1 MNQIKIILISMALA
15 LPMQMMAKKAVQ
27 DNSYLLWY
35 QAPAKHWLEALPIG
49 NSHLGG
55 MVYGGTLDE
64 DIQLNEETFWSGGPY
79 QNNSTKSLASLP
91 KVRELIFNGREQE
104 AAALINQDF
113 IPGPHGMRFLP
124 MANLHIKMAGAMQA
138 QEKEMSSVVSQNQV
152 ERFVRDLDLQKAI
165 ATTRFVQNGVEYTR
179 TTFASLAD
187 GVIVCHIKS
196 SKKGALAFAMNLD
209 APFDYQAQADGNHIL
224 LKVKGQ
230 DQEGVQSALTAECVA
245 EIVSVDGKVS
255 VQNGAQALGG
265 KASVALQNATEAT
278 IIVNAATNFVNYH
291 DVSGNAAQ
299 RNAIYINKVKDI
311 PYAQLE
317 KRHVEAYQK
326 QFNTVKLILP
336 TDDNAQLPTNQ
347 RLDQFN
353 GSKDMAMVALMFNY
367 GRYLLI
373 SSSQP
378 GGQAANLQGVWN
390 DNKKAPWD
398 GKYTININTEM
409 NYWPAEVTHLS
420 NNAQPLYSLIK
431 DLSET
436 GAKTAREMY
445 GCRGWM
451 AHHNTDIWRIAG
463 PVDGAQWGMFPNGG
477 AWLSTHLWQHYLYT
491 GDKDFLRQ
499 WYPVLKGAAEFYLDY
514 MQSLPGTPWKVTV
527 PSVSPEQGPKGK
539 KTAVTAG
546 CTMDNQ
552 IAFDALSNAIKAS
565 EVLGVDEA
573 ERGQMKTLLS
583 QIPPMQIGKYGQL
596 QEWLID
602 ADDPKNEHRH
612 ISHLYGLYPSNLI
625 SPFSH
630 PELFRA
636 AANTL
641 RQRGDMA
648 TGWSLGWKTNFWAR
662 MLDGNHAFKIISNM
676 LKLLPV
682 SDNEWE
688 ASRPDGRT
696 YPNLFDAHPPFQI
709 DGNFGVTAGI
719 AEMLVQ
725 SHDGAV
731 HLLPALPDAW
741 SDGEVKGLCA
751 RGGFVVDMKWQN
763 KRLSSA
769 VIRSTIGGP
778 LRIRSYVPLKA
789 KGLRKAEGTCK
800 NPLLQSAVVK
810 EALVQPCEDEGIK
823 ANIPQVFE
831 YDLET
836 EAGHIYRL
844 K

>member
-1 MNQIKIILISMALA
+1 MINPRTIMLGAMALSLA

-27 DNSYLLWY
+27 DNSCRLWY

-64 DIQLNEETFWSGGPY
+64 NIQLNEETFWSGGPY

-91 KVRELIFNGREQE
+91 KVRELIFNGREEE

-124 MANLHIKMAGAMQA
+124 MANLHIKMSVSSNPV
-138 QEKEMSSVVSQNQV
+138 EKY
-152 ERFVRDLDLQKAI
+152 VRDLDLQKAV

-209 APFDYQAQADGNHIL
+209 APFDYQAQAHGNHIL
-224 LKVKGQ
+224 LTVKGQ
-230 DQEGVQSALTAECVA
+230 DQEGIPSALTAECVA

-255 VQNGAQALGG
+255 VLNGSQALGG
-265 KASVALQNATEAT
+265 KASVALQDATEAT
-278 IIVNAATNFVNYH
+278 IIVSAATNFVNYH

-299 RNAIYINKVKDI
+299 RNAEYMNKVRDLS
-311 PYAQLE
+311 YAQLE

-326 QFNTVKLILP
+326 QFDTVKLSLP
-336 TDDNAQLPTNQ
+336 TDVNSQLPTDQ
-347 RLDQFN
+347 RLDLFN

-378 GGQAANLQGVWN
+378 GAQAANLQGVWN
-390 DNKKAPWD
+390 DNKNAPWD

-491 GDKDFLRQ
+491 GDKVFLRQ
-499 WYPVLKGAAEFYLDY
+499 WYPVLRGAAEFYLDY
-514 MQSLPGTPWKVTV
+514 MQPLPGTQWKVTV
-527 PSVSPEQGPKGK
+527 PSVSPEQGPMGK

-552 IAFDALSNAIKAS
+552 IAFDALSNAIHAS

-612 ISHLYGLYPSNLI
+612 ISHLYGLYPSNQI

-636 AANTL
+636 AAHTL
-641 RQRGDMA
+641 KQRGDMA

-682 SDNEWE
+682 SNNEWE

-719 AEMLVQ
+719 AEMLIQ

-741 SDGEVKGLCA
+741 KDGEVKGLCA

-763 KRLSSA
+763 KQLVSA
-769 VIRSTIGGP
+769 KIRSTIGGTI
-778 LRIRSYVPLKA
+778 RIRSYVPLKG
-789 KGLRKAEGTCK
+789 KGLRKAEGTCT
-800 NPLLQSAVVK
+800 NPLLQAAVIK
-810 EALVQPCEDEGIK
+810 QPMEQHRVDEGVK
-823 ANIPQVFE
+823 ANIPMVYE

-836 EAGHIYRL
+836 EPGKTYTIR
-844 K
+844 

>member
-1 MNQIKIILISMALA
+1 MNRKQIILGSMVLAMA
-15 LPMQMMAKKAVQ
+15 LPMQMMAKKTVT
-27 DNSYLLWY
+27 DNSCRLWY
-35 QAPAKHWLEALPIG
+35 NVPAKHWLEALPIG

-55 MVYGGTLDE
+55 MVYGGIQDE
-64 DIQLNEETFWSGGPY
+64 NIQLTEETFWSGGPHN
-79 QNNSTKSLASLP
+79 NNSQKSLASLP
-91 KVRELIFNGREQE
+91 KVRELIFNGREYE
-104 AAALINQDF
+104 AARIINRDF
-113 IPGPHGMRFLP
+113 VVGPHGMRFLP
-124 MANLHIKMAGAMQA
+124 MANLHIRM
-138 QEKEMSSVVSQNQV
+138 QNQGKAELF
-152 ERFVRDLDLQKAI
+152 ERELDLKRAV
-165 ATTRFVQNGVEYTR
+165 TTTSFVLDDVRYTR

-187 GVIVCHIKS
+187 GVIVCHIKA
-196 SKKGALAFAMNLD
+196 SKKGALKFDVTLD
-209 APFDYQAQADGNHIL
+209 SPFEHQVQKTPHGIVL
-224 LKVKGQ
+224 RVKGQ
-230 DQEGVQSALTAECVA
+230 DQEGIKAALTAECVA
-245 EIVSVDGKVS
+245 DVKTDG
-255 VQNGAQALGG
+255 
-265 KASVALQNATEAT
+265 TEAT
-278 IIVNAATNFVNYH
+278 IIVSAATNFVNYH

-299 RNAIYINKVKDI
+299 RNASYINKVSDLSF
-311 PYAQLE
+311 AQLE

-326 QFNTVKLILP
+326 QFNTVKLSLP
-336 TDDNAQLPTNQ
+336 TDANAQLPTDQ
-347 RLDQFN
+347 RLDQFT

-390 DNKKAPWD
+390 DNRNAPWD
-398 GKYTININTEM
+398 SKYTININTEM
-409 NYWPAEVTHLS
+409 NYWPAEVTNLS
-420 NNAQPLYSLIK
+420 LNAEPLFSLVK

-436 GAKTAREMY
+436 GAKTASEMY
-445 GCRGWM
+445 GCRGWV

-463 PVDGAQWGMFPNGG
+463 PVDGAYWGMFPNGG

-491 GDKDFLRQ
+491 GDKAFLRQ

-514 MQSLPGTPWKVTV
+514 MQPLPGTQWKVTV
-527 PSVSPEQGPKGK
+527 PSVSPEQGPMGK
-539 KTAVTAG
+539 KTPVTAG

-552 IAFDALSNAIKAS
+552 IAFDALSNAIHAS
-565 EVLGVDEA
+565 EVLGLDEA

-612 ISHLYGLYPSNLI
+612 ISHLYGLYPSNQI

-630 PELFRA
+630 PELFHA

-641 RQRGDMA
+641 KQRGDMA

-682 SDNEWE
+682 SDNELKE
-688 ASRPDGRT
+688 KRPDGRT

-719 AEMLVQ
+719 AEMLIQ

-731 HLLPALPDAW
+731 HLLPALPDVWA
-741 SDGEVKGLCA
+741 DGEVKGLCA

-763 KRLSSA
+763 KQLVSAKIHSSL
-769 VIRSTIGGP
+769 GGT
-778 LRIRSYVPLKA
+778 LRIRSYVPLKG
-789 KGLRKAEGTCK
+789 KGLRKAEGTCA
-800 NPLLQSAVVK
+800 NPLLQAAVIK
-810 EALVQPCEDEGIK
+810 QPMEQHRVDEGVK
-823 ANIPQVFE
+823 AHIPQVFE
-831 YDLET
+831 YDLDT
-836 EAGHIYRL
+836 EAGKSYQI

>member
-1 MNQIKIILISMALA
+1 MNRKQIILGSMVLAMA
-15 LPMQMMAKKAVQ
+15 LPMQMMAKKTVT
-27 DNSYLLWY
+27 DNACRLWY
-35 QAPAKHWLEALPIG
+35 NAPAKHWLEALPIG

-55 MVYGGTLDE
+55 MVYGGIQDE
-64 DIQLNEETFWSGGPY
+64 NIQLTEETFWSGGPHD
-79 QNNSTKSLASLP
+79 NNSQKSLASLP
-91 KVRELIFNGREQE
+91 KVRELIFNGRENE
-104 AAALINQDF
+104 ASDIINKDF
-113 IPGPHGMRFLP
+113 VVGPHGMRFLP
-124 MANLHIKMAGAMQA
+124 MANLHIRM
-138 QEKEMSSVVSQNQV
+138 QNQGKAELF
-152 ERFVRDLDLQKAI
+152 ERELDLKRAV
-165 ATTRFVQNGVEYTR
+165 TTTSFVLDDVRYTR

-187 GVIVCHIKS
+187 GVIVCHIKA
-196 SKKGALAFAMNLD
+196 SKKGALKFDVTLD
-209 APFDYQAQADGNHIL
+209 SPFEHQVQKTPHGIVL
-224 LKVKGQ
+224 RVKGQ
-230 DQEGVQSALTAECVA
+230 DQEGIKAALTAECVA
-245 EIVSVDGKVS
+245 DVKTDG
-255 VQNGAQALGG
+255 
-265 KASVALQNATEAT
+265 TEAT
-278 IIVNAATNFVNYH
+278 IIVSAATNFVNYH

-299 RNAIYINKVKDI
+299 RNASYINKVSAMGF
-311 PYAQLE
+311 AQLE

-326 QFNTVKLILP
+326 QFNTVKLSLP
-336 TDDNAQLPTNQ
+336 ADANAQLPTDQ
-347 RLDQFN
+347 RLDQFT

-390 DNKKAPWD
+390 DNKNAPWD
-398 GKYTININTEM
+398 SKYTININTEM
-409 NYWPAEVTHLS
+409 NYWPAEVTNLS
-420 NNAQPLYSLIK
+420 QNAEPLFSLVK

-436 GAKTAREMY
+436 GAKTASEMY

-463 PVDGAQWGMFPNGG
+463 PVDGAFWGMFPNGG

-491 GDKDFLRQ
+491 GDKAFLRQ

-514 MQSLPGTPWKVTV
+514 MQPLPGTQWKVTV
-527 PSVSPEQGPKGK
+527 PSVSPEQGPAGK
-539 KTAVTAG
+539 KTSVTAG

-552 IAFDALSNAIKAS
+552 IAFDALSNAIHAS
-565 EVLGVDEA
+565 EVLGLDEA

-612 ISHLYGLYPSNLI
+612 ISHLYGLYPSNQI

-630 PELFRA
+630 PELFHA

-641 RQRGDMA
+641 KQRGDMA

-719 AEMLVQ
+719 AEMLIQ

-741 SDGEVKGLCA
+741 KDGNVTGLCA

-763 KRLSSA
+763 KQLVSARIHSS
-769 VIRSTIGGP
+769 IGGT
-778 LRIRSYVPLKA
+778 LRIRSYVPLKG
-789 KGLRKAEGTCK
+789 KGLRKAEGTCA
-800 NPLLQSAVVK
+800 NPLLQAAVIK
-810 EALVQPCEDEGIK
+810 QPMEQHRVDEGVK
-823 ANIPQVFE
+823 AHIPQVFE
-831 YDLET
+831 YDLDT
-836 EAGHIYRL
+836 EAGKSYQI

>member
-1 MNQIKIILISMALA
+1 MNRKQIILGSMVLAMA
-15 LPMQMMAKKAVQ
+15 LPMQMMAKKTVT
-27 DNSYLLWY
+27 DNSCRLWY
-35 QAPAKHWLEALPIG
+35 NAPAKHWLEALPIG

-55 MVYGGTLDE
+55 MVYGGIQDE
-64 DIQLNEETFWSGGPY
+64 NIQLTEETFWSGGPHN
-79 QNNSTKSLASLP
+79 NNSQKSLDNLP
-91 KVRELIFNGREQE
+91 KVRDLIFNGREEE
-104 AAALINQDF
+104 AADIINKDF
-113 IPGPHGMRFLP
+113 VVGPHGMRFLP
-124 MANLHIKMAGAMQA
+124 MANLHVKM
-138 QEKEMSSVVSQNQV
+138 QNQGKA
-152 ERFVRDLDLQKAI
+152 EHFVRELDLKRAI
-165 ATTRFVQNGVEYTR
+165 TTTSFVLDDVRYTR

-187 GVIVCHIKS
+187 GVIVCHIKA
-196 SKKGALAFAMNLD
+196 SKKGALNFDVTLD
-209 APFDYQAQADGNHIL
+209 SPFKHQVQKTPHGVVL
-224 LKVKGQ
+224 RVKGQ
-230 DQEGVQSALTAECVA
+230 DQEGIKAALTAECVA
-245 EIVSVDGKVS
+245 DVKTDG
-255 VQNGAQALGG
+255 
-265 KASVALQNATEAT
+265 TEAT
-278 IIVNAATNFVNYH
+278 IIVSAATNFVNYH

-299 RNAIYINKVKDI
+299 RNASYINKVSALSF
-311 PYAQLE
+311 AQLE

-326 QFNTVKLILP
+326 QFNTVKLCLP
-336 TDDNAQLPTNQ
+336 TDANAQLPTDQ
-347 RLDQFN
+347 RLDKFT

-390 DNKKAPWD
+390 NNKNAPWD
-398 GKYTININTEM
+398 SKYTININTEM
-409 NYWPAEVTHLS
+409 NYWPAEVTNLS
-420 NNAQPLYSLIK
+420 QNAEPLFYLVK

-436 GAKTAREMY
+436 GAKTAKEMY

-491 GDKDFLRQ
+491 GDKVFLRQ

-514 MQSLPGTPWKVTV
+514 MQPLPGTQWKVTV
-527 PSVSPEQGPKGK
+527 PSVSPEQGPMGK

-552 IAFDALSNAIKAS
+552 IAFDALNNAIHAS

-573 ERGQMKTLLS
+573 ERRLMKTLLS

-612 ISHLYGLYPSNLI
+612 ISHLYGLYPSNQI

-630 PELFRA
+630 PELFHA

-641 RQRGDMA
+641 KQRGDMA

-719 AEMLVQ
+719 AEMLIQ

-731 HLLPALPDAW
+731 HLLPALPDVWA
-741 SDGEVKGLCA
+741 DGEVKGLCA

-763 KRLSSA
+763 KQLVSAKIHSS
-769 VIRSTIGGP
+769 IGGT
-778 LRIRSYVPLKA
+778 LRVRSYVPLKG
-789 KGLRKAEGTCK
+789 KGLRKAEGTCA
-800 NPLLQSAVVK
+800 NPLLQAAVIK
-810 EALVQPCEDEGIK
+810 QPMEQHRVDEGVK
-823 ANIPQVFE
+823 AHIPQVFE
-831 YDLET
+831 YDLDT
-836 EAGHIYRL
+836 EAGKSYQI

>member
-1 MNQIKIILISMALA
+1 MINPRTIMLGAMALSLA

-27 DNSYLLWY
+27 DNSCRLWY

-64 DIQLNEETFWSGGPY
+64 NIQLNEETFWSGGPY

-91 KVRELIFNGREQE
+91 KVRELIFNGREEE

-124 MANLHIKMAGAMQA
+124 MANLHIKMSVSSNPV
-138 QEKEMSSVVSQNQV
+138 EKY
-152 ERFVRDLDLQKAI
+152 VRDLDLQKAV

-209 APFDYQAQADGNHIL
+209 APFDYQAQAHGNHIL
-224 LKVKGQ
+224 LTVKGQ
-230 DQEGVQSALTAECVA
+230 DQEGIPSALTAECVA

-255 VQNGAQALGG
+255 VLNGSQALGG
-265 KASVALQNATEAT
+265 KASVALQDATEAT
-278 IIVNAATNFVNYH
+278 IIVSAATNFVNYH

-299 RNAIYINKVKDI
+299 RNAEYMNKVRDLS
-311 PYAQLE
+311 YAQLE

-326 QFNTVKLILP
+326 QFDTVKLSLSTDVNSQLP
-336 TDDNAQLPTNQ
+336 TDQ
-347 RLDQFN
+347 RLDLFN

-390 DNKKAPWD
+390 DNKNAPWD

-491 GDKDFLRQ
+491 GDKVFLRQ
-499 WYPVLKGAAEFYLDY
+499 WYPVLRGAAEFYLDY
-514 MQSLPGTPWKVTV
+514 MQPLPGTQWKVTV
-527 PSVSPEQGPKGK
+527 PSVSPEQGPMGK

-552 IAFDALSNAIKAS
+552 IAFDALSNAIHAS

-612 ISHLYGLYPSNLI
+612 ISHLYGLYPSNQI

-641 RQRGDMA
+641 KQRGDMA

-719 AEMLVQ
+719 AEMLIQ

-741 SDGEVKGLCA
+741 KDGEVKGLCA

-763 KRLSSA
+763 KQLVSA
-769 VIRSTIGGP
+769 KIRSTIGGTI
-778 LRIRSYVPLKA
+778 RIRSYVPLKG
-789 KGLRKAEGTCK
+789 KGLRKAEGTCT
-800 NPLLQSAVVK
+800 NPLLQAAVIK
-810 EALVQPCEDEGIK
+810 QPMEQHRVDEGVK
-823 ANIPQVFE
+823 ANIPMVYE

-836 EAGHIYRL
+836 EPGKTYTIR
-844 K
+844 

>member
-1 MNQIKIILISMALA
+1 MNRKQIILGSMVLAMA
-15 LPMQMMAKKAVQ
+15 LPMQMMAKKTVT
-27 DNSYLLWY
+27 DNSCLLWY
-35 QAPAKHWLEALPIG
+35 NAPAKHWLEALPIG

-55 MVYGGTLDE
+55 MVYGGIQDE
-64 DIQLNEETFWSGGPY
+64 NIQLTEETFWSGGPRN
-79 QNNSTKSLASLP
+79 NNSQKSLDNLP
-91 KVRELIFNGREQE
+91 KVRDLIFNGREEE
-104 AAALINQDF
+104 AADIINKDF
-113 IPGPHGMRFLP
+113 VVGPHGMRFLP
-124 MANLHIKMAGAMQA
+124 MANLHVKM
-138 QEKEMSSVVSQNQV
+138 QNQGKA
-152 ERFVRDLDLQKAI
+152 EHFVRELDLKRAI
-165 ATTRFVQNGVEYTR
+165 TTTSFVLDDVRYTR

-187 GVIVCHIKS
+187 GVIVCHIKA
-196 SKKGALAFAMNLD
+196 SKKGALNFDVTLD
-209 APFDYQAQADGNHIL
+209 SPFKHQVQKTPHGIVL
-224 LKVKGQ
+224 RVKGQ
-230 DQEGVQSALTAECVA
+230 DQEGIKAALTAECVA
-245 EIVSVDGKVS
+245 DVKTDG
-255 VQNGAQALGG
+255 
-265 KASVALQNATEAT
+265 TEAT
-278 IIVNAATNFVNYH
+278 IIVSAATNFVNYH

-299 RNAIYINKVKDI
+299 RNASYINKVSALSF
-311 PYAQLE
+311 AQLE

-326 QFNTVKLILP
+326 QFNTVKLCLP
-336 TDDNAQLPTNQ
+336 TDANAQLPTDQ
-347 RLDQFN
+347 RLDKFT

-390 DNKKAPWD
+390 NNKNAPWD
-398 GKYTININTEM
+398 SKYTININTEM
-409 NYWPAEVTHLS
+409 NYWPAEVTNLS
-420 NNAQPLYSLIK
+420 QNAEPLFSLVK

-436 GAKTAREMY
+436 GAKTAKEMY
-445 GCRGWM
+445 GCRGWL

-491 GDKDFLRQ
+491 GDKVFLRQ

-514 MQSLPGTPWKVTV
+514 MQPLPGTQWKVTV
-527 PSVSPEQGPKGK
+527 PSVSPEQGPMGK

-552 IAFDALSNAIKAS
+552 IAFDALSNAIHAS

-573 ERGQMKTLLS
+573 ERRQMKTLLS

-630 PELFRA
+630 PELFHA

-641 RQRGDMA
+641 KQRGDMA

-719 AEMLVQ
+719 AEMLIQ

-731 HLLPALPDAW
+731 HLLPALPDVWA
-741 SDGEVKGLCA
+741 DGEVKGLCA

-763 KRLSSA
+763 KQLVSAKIHSS
-769 VIRSTIGGP
+769 IGGT
-778 LRIRSYVPLKA
+778 LRVRSYVPLKG
-789 KGLRKAEGTCK
+789 KGLRKAEGTCA
-800 NPLLQSAVVK
+800 NPLLQAAVIK
-810 EALVQPCEDEGIK
+810 QPMEQHRVDEGVK
-823 ANIPQVFE
+823 AHIPQVFE
-831 YDLET
+831 YDLDT
-836 EAGHIYRL
+836 EAGKSYQI

>member
-1 MNQIKIILISMALA
+1 MNRKQIILGSMVLAMA
-15 LPMQMMAKKAVQ
+15 LPMQMMAKKTVT
-27 DNSYLLWY
+27 DNSCLLWY
-35 QAPAKHWLEALPIG
+35 NAPAKHWLEALPIG

-55 MVYGGTLDE
+55 MVYGGIQDE
-64 DIQLNEETFWSGGPY
+64 NIQLTEETFWSGGPHN
-79 QNNSTKSLASLP
+79 NNSQKSLDNLP
-91 KVRELIFNGREQE
+91 KVRDLIFNGREEE
-104 AAALINQDF
+104 AADIINKDF
-113 IPGPHGMRFLP
+113 VVGPHGMRFLP
-124 MANLHIKMAGAMQA
+124 MANLHVKM
-138 QEKEMSSVVSQNQV
+138 QNQGKA
-152 ERFVRDLDLQKAI
+152 EHFVRELDLKRAI
-165 ATTRFVQNGVEYTR
+165 TTTSFVLDDVRYTR

-187 GVIVCHIKS
+187 GVIVCHIKA
-196 SKKGALAFAMNLD
+196 SKKGALNFDVTLD
-209 APFDYQAQADGNHIL
+209 SPFKHQVQKTPHGIVL
-224 LKVKGQ
+224 RVKGQ
-230 DQEGVQSALTAECVA
+230 DQEGIKAALTAECVA
-245 EIVSVDGKVS
+245 DVKTDG
-255 VQNGAQALGG
+255 
-265 KASVALQNATEAT
+265 TEAT
-278 IIVNAATNFVNYH
+278 IIVSAATNFVNYH

-299 RNAIYINKVKDI
+299 RNASYINKVSALSF
-311 PYAQLE
+311 AQLE

-326 QFNTVKLILP
+326 QFNTVKLCLP
-336 TDDNAQLPTNQ
+336 TDANAQLPTDQ
-347 RLDQFN
+347 RLDKFT

-390 DNKKAPWD
+390 NNKNAPWD
-398 GKYTININTEM
+398 SKYTININTEM
-409 NYWPAEVTHLS
+409 NYWPAEVTNLS
-420 NNAQPLYSLIK
+420 QNAEPLFSLVK

-436 GAKTAREMY
+436 GAKTAKEMY

-491 GDKDFLRQ
+491 GDKVFLRQ

-514 MQSLPGTPWKVTV
+514 MQPLPGTQWKVTV
-527 PSVSPEQGPKGK
+527 PSVSPEQGPMGK

-552 IAFDALSNAIKAS
+552 IAFDALNNAIHAS

-573 ERGQMKTLLS
+573 ERRQMKTLLS

-630 PELFRA
+630 PELFHA

-641 RQRGDMA
+641 KQRGDMA

-719 AEMLVQ
+719 AEMLIQ

-731 HLLPALPDAW
+731 HLLPALPDVWA
-741 SDGEVKGLCA
+741 DGEVKGLCA
-751 RGGFVVDMKWQN
+751 RGGFVVDMKWQD
-763 KRLSSA
+763 KQLVSAKIYSSL
-769 VIRSTIGGP
+769 GGT
-778 LRIRSYVPLKA
+778 LRIRSYVPLKG
-789 KGLRKAEGTCK
+789 KGLRKAEGTCA
-800 NPLLQSAVVK
+800 NPLLQAAVIK
-810 EALVQPCEDEGIK
+810 QPMEQHRVDEGVK
-823 ANIPQVFE
+823 AHIPQVFE
-831 YDLET
+831 YDLDT
-836 EAGHIYRL
+836 EAGKSYQI

>member
-1 MNQIKIILISMALA
+1 MNRKQIILGSMVLAMA
-15 LPMQMMAKKAVQ
+15 LPMQMMAKKTVT
-27 DNSYLLWY
+27 DNSCRLWY
-35 QAPAKHWLEALPIG
+35 NAPAKHWLEALPIG

-55 MVYGGTLDE
+55 MVYGGIQDE
-64 DIQLNEETFWSGGPY
+64 NIQLTEETFWSGGPHN
-79 QNNSTKSLASLP
+79 NNSQKSLDNLP
-91 KVRELIFNGREQE
+91 KVRDLIFNGREEE
-104 AAALINQDF
+104 AADIINKDF
-113 IPGPHGMRFLP
+113 VVGPHGMRFLP
-124 MANLHIKMAGAMQA
+124 MANLHVKM
-138 QEKEMSSVVSQNQV
+138 QNQGKA
-152 ERFVRDLDLQKAI
+152 EHFVRELDLKRAI
-165 ATTRFVQNGVEYTR
+165 TTTSFVLDDVRYTR
-179 TTFASLAD
+179 TTFASFAD
-187 GVIVCHIKS
+187 GVIVCHIKA
-196 SKKGALAFAMNLD
+196 SKKGALNFDVTLD
-209 APFDYQAQADGNHIL
+209 SPFKHQVQKTPHGVVL
-224 LKVKGQ
+224 RVKGQ
-230 DQEGVQSALTAECVA
+230 DQEGIKAALTAECVA
-245 EIVSVDGKVS
+245 DVKTDG
-255 VQNGAQALGG
+255 
-265 KASVALQNATEAT
+265 TEAT
-278 IIVNAATNFVNYH
+278 IIVSAATNFVNYH

-299 RNAIYINKVKDI
+299 RNASYINKVSALSF
-311 PYAQLE
+311 AQLE

-326 QFNTVKLILP
+326 QFNTVKLCLP
-336 TDDNAQLPTNQ
+336 TDANAQLPTDQ
-347 RLDQFN
+347 RLDKFT

-390 DNKKAPWD
+390 NNKNAPWD
-398 GKYTININTEM
+398 SKYTININTEM
-409 NYWPAEVTHLS
+409 NYWPAEVTNLS
-420 NNAQPLYSLIK
+420 QNAEPLFSLVK

-436 GAKTAREMY
+436 GAKTAKEMY

-491 GDKDFLRQ
+491 GDKIFLRQ

-514 MQSLPGTPWKVTV
+514 MQPLPGTQWKVTV
-527 PSVSPEQGPKGK
+527 PSVSPEQGPMGK

-552 IAFDALSNAIKAS
+552 IAFDALSNAIHAS

-573 ERGQMKTLLS
+573 ERRQMKTLLS

-612 ISHLYGLYPSNLI
+612 ISHLYGLYPSNQI

-630 PELFRA
+630 PELFHA

-641 RQRGDMA
+641 KQRGDMA

-719 AEMLVQ
+719 AEMLIQ

-731 HLLPALPDAW
+731 HLLPALPDVWA
-741 SDGEVKGLCA
+741 DGEVKGLCA

-763 KRLSSA
+763 KQLVSAKIHSS
-769 VIRSTIGGP
+769 IGGT
-778 LRIRSYVPLKA
+778 LRVRSYVPLKG
-789 KGLRKAEGTCK
+789 KGLRKAEGTCA
-800 NPLLQSAVVK
+800 NPLLQAAVIK
-810 EALVQPCEDEGIK
+810 QPMEQHRVDEGVK
-823 ANIPQVFE
+823 AHIPQVFE
-831 YDLET
+831 YDLDT
-836 EAGHIYRL
+836 EAGKSYQI

>member
-1 MNQIKIILISMALA
+1 MNRNKMILGAWVLG
-15 LPMQMMAKKAVQ
+15 LLFPVEMMAKASCT
-27 DNSYLLWY
+27 DNSTRLWY
-35 QAPAKHWLEALPIG
+35 NAPAQHWLEALPIG

-55 MVYGGTLDE
+55 MVYGGTTDE
-64 DIQLNEETFWSGGPY
+64 NIQLNEETFWSGGPHN
-79 QNNSTKSLASLP
+79 NNSKKSLENLP
-91 KVRELIFNGREQE
+91 KVRELIFNGREEE
-104 AAALINQDF
+104 AAALINQTF

-124 MANLHIKMAGAMQA
+124 MANLHIRMKNRGKAEQ
-138 QEKEMSSVVSQNQV
+138 
-152 ERFVRDLDLQKAI
+152 FVRNLDLKRAV
-165 ATTRFVQNGVEYTR
+165 ATTSFVMDGVRYTR

-187 GVIVCHIKS
+187 GVIVCHIKAS
-196 SKKGALAFAMNLD
+196 RKGALNIDVTLD
-209 APFDYQAQADGNHIL
+209 SPFEHQTQKTPSGVM

-230 DQEGVQSALTAECVA
+230 DQEGIKAALTAECVA
-245 EIVSVDGKVS
+245 DLRTDG
-255 VQNGAQALGG
+255 
-265 KASVALQNATEAT
+265 TEAT
-278 IIVNAATNFVNYH
+278 IIVSAATNFVNYH

-299 RNAIYINKVKDI
+299 RNASYINKVSALSF
-311 PYAQLE
+311 AQLE

-326 QFNTVKLILP
+326 QFNTVKLCLP
-336 TDDNAQLPTNQ
+336 TDANAQLPTDQ
-347 RLDQFN
+347 RLDKFT

-373 SSSQP
+373 SSSQL

-390 DNKKAPWD
+390 NNKNAPWD
-398 GKYTININTEM
+398 SKYTININTEM
-409 NYWPAEVTHLS
+409 NYWPAEVTNLS
-420 NNAQPLYSLIK
+420 QNAEPLFYLVK

-436 GAKTAREMY
+436 GAKTAKEMY

-491 GDKDFLRQ
+491 GDKVFLRQ

-514 MQSLPGTPWKVTV
+514 MQPLPGTQWKVTV
-527 PSVSPEQGPKGK
+527 PSVSPEQGPMGK

-552 IAFDALSNAIKAS
+552 IAFDALNNAIHAS

-573 ERGQMKTLLS
+573 ERRQMKTLLS

-612 ISHLYGLYPSNLI
+612 ISHLYGLYPSNQI

-630 PELFRA
+630 PELFHA

-641 RQRGDMA
+641 KQRGDMA

-719 AEMLVQ
+719 AEMLIQ

-731 HLLPALPDAW
+731 HLLPALPDVWA
-741 SDGEVKGLCA
+741 DGEVKGLCA

-763 KRLSSA
+763 KQLVSAKIHSS
-769 VIRSTIGGP
+769 IGGT
-778 LRIRSYVPLKA
+778 LRVRSYVPLKG
-789 KGLRKAEGTCK
+789 KGLRKAEGTCA
-800 NPLLQSAVVK
+800 NPLLQAAVIK
-810 EALVQPCEDEGIK
+810 QPMEQHRVDEGVK
-823 ANIPQVFE
+823 AHIPQVFE
-831 YDLET
+831 YDLDT
-836 EAGHIYRL
+836 EAGKSYQI

>member
-1 MNQIKIILISMALA
+1 MNRKQIILGSMVLA
-15 LPMQMMAKKAVQ
+15 MTLPMQMMAKKTVT
-27 DNSYLLWY
+27 DNACRLWY
-35 QAPAKHWLEALPIG
+35 NAPAKHWLEALPIG

-55 MVYGGTLDE
+55 MVYGGIQDE
-64 DIQLNEETFWSGGPY
+64 NIQLTEETFWSGGPHD
-79 QNNSTKSLASLP
+79 NNSQKSLASLP
-91 KVRELIFNGREQE
+91 KVRELIFNGRENE
-104 AAALINQDF
+104 ASDIINKDF
-113 IPGPHGMRFLP
+113 VVGPHGMRFLP
-124 MANLHIKMAGAMQA
+124 MANLHVKM
-138 QEKEMSSVVSQNQV
+138 QNQGKA
-152 ERFVRDLDLQKAI
+152 EHFVRELDLKRAI
-165 ATTRFVQNGVEYTR
+165 TTTSFVLDDVRYTR

-187 GVIVCHIKS
+187 GVIVCHIKA
-196 SKKGALAFAMNLD
+196 SKKGALNFDVTLD
-209 APFDYQAQADGNHIL
+209 SPFKHQVQKTPHGIVL
-224 LKVKGQ
+224 RVKGQ
-230 DQEGVQSALTAECVA
+230 DQEGIKAALTAECVA
-245 EIVSVDGKVS
+245 DVKTDG
-255 VQNGAQALGG
+255 
-265 KASVALQNATEAT
+265 TEAT
-278 IIVNAATNFVNYH
+278 IIVSAATNFVNYH

-299 RNAIYINKVKDI
+299 RNASYINKVSAMSF
-311 PYAQLE
+311 AQLE

-326 QFNTVKLILP
+326 QFNTVKLSLP
-336 TDDNAQLPTNQ
+336 TDANAQLPTDQ
-347 RLDQFN
+347 RLDKFT

-390 DNKKAPWD
+390 DSKNAPWD
-398 GKYTININTEM
+398 SKYTININTEM
-409 NYWPAEVTHLS
+409 NYWPAEVTNLS
-420 NNAQPLYSLIK
+420 QNAEPLFSLVK

-436 GAKTAREMY
+436 GAKTASEMY

-463 PVDGAQWGMFPNGG
+463 PVDGAFWGMFPNGG

-491 GDKDFLRQ
+491 GDKAFLRQ

-514 MQSLPGTPWKVTV
+514 MQPLPGTQWKVTV
-527 PSVSPEQGPKGK
+527 PSVSPEQGPAGK
-539 KTAVTAG
+539 KTSVTAG

-552 IAFDALSNAIKAS
+552 IAFDALSNAIHAS
-565 EVLGVDEA
+565 EVLGLDEA

-612 ISHLYGLYPSNLI
+612 ISHLYGLYPSNQI

-630 PELFRA
+630 PELFHA

-641 RQRGDMA
+641 KQRGDMA

-719 AEMLVQ
+719 AEMLIQ

-741 SDGEVKGLCA
+741 KDGNVTGLCA

-763 KRLSSA
+763 KQLVSARIHSS
-769 VIRSTIGGP
+769 IGGT
-778 LRIRSYVPLKA
+778 LRIRSYVPLKG
-789 KGLRKAEGTCK
+789 KGLRKAEGTCA
-800 NPLLQSAVVK
+800 NPLLQAAVIK
-810 EALVQPCEDEGIK
+810 QPMEQHRVDEGVK
-823 ANIPQVFE
+823 AHIPQVFE
-831 YDLET
+831 YDLDT
-836 EAGHIYRL
+836 EAGKSYQI

>member
-1 MNQIKIILISMALA
+1 MNRKQIILGSMVLAMAL
-15 LPMQMMAKKAVQ
+15 PIQMMAKKTVT
-27 DNSYLLWY
+27 DNSCRLWY
-35 QAPAKHWLEALPIG
+35 NAPAKHWLEALPIG

-55 MVYGGTLDE
+55 MVYGGIQDE
-64 DIQLNEETFWSGGPY
+64 NIQLTEETFWSGGPHD
-79 QNNSTKSLASLP
+79 NNSQKSLASLP
-91 KVRELIFNGREQE
+91 KVRELIFNGRENE
-104 AAALINQDF
+104 ASDIINKDF
-113 IPGPHGMRFLP
+113 VVGPHGMRFLP
-124 MANLHIKMAGAMQA
+124 MANLHIRM
-138 QEKEMSSVVSQNQV
+138 QNQGKAELF
-152 ERFVRDLDLQKAI
+152 ERELDLKRAV
-165 ATTRFVQNGVEYTR
+165 TTTSFVLDDVRYTR

-187 GVIVCHIKS
+187 GVIVCHIKA
-196 SKKGALAFAMNLD
+196 SKKGALKFDVTLD
-209 APFDYQAQADGNHIL
+209 SPFKHQVQKTPHGIVL
-224 LKVKGQ
+224 RVKGQ
-230 DQEGVQSALTAECVA
+230 DQEGIKAALTAECVA
-245 EIVSVDGKVS
+245 DVKTDG
-255 VQNGAQALGG
+255 
-265 KASVALQNATEAT
+265 TEAT
-278 IIVNAATNFVNYH
+278 IIVSAATNFVNYH

-299 RNAIYINKVKDI
+299 RNASYINKVSAMGF
-311 PYAQLE
+311 AQLE

-326 QFNTVKLILP
+326 QFNTVKLSLP
-336 TDDNAQLPTNQ
+336 ADANAQLPTDQ
-347 RLDQFN
+347 RLDQFT

-390 DNKKAPWD
+390 DNKNAPWD
-398 GKYTININTEM
+398 SKYTININTEM
-409 NYWPAEVTHLS
+409 NYWPAEVTNLS
-420 NNAQPLYSLIK
+420 QNAEPLFSLVK

-436 GAKTAREMY
+436 GAKTASEMY

-463 PVDGAQWGMFPNGG
+463 PVDGAFWGMFPNGG

-491 GDKDFLRQ
+491 GDKAFLRQ

-514 MQSLPGTPWKVTV
+514 MQPLPGTQWKVTV
-527 PSVSPEQGPKGK
+527 PSVSPEQGPAGK
-539 KTAVTAG
+539 KTSVTAG

-552 IAFDALSNAIKAS
+552 IAFDALSNAIHAS
-565 EVLGVDEA
+565 EVLGLDEA

-612 ISHLYGLYPSNLI
+612 ISHLYGLYPSNQI

-630 PELFRA
+630 PELFHA

-641 RQRGDMA
+641 KQRGDMA

-719 AEMLVQ
+719 AEMLIQ

-741 SDGEVKGLCA
+741 KDGNVTGLCA

-763 KRLSSA
+763 KQLVSAKIHSS
-769 VIRSTIGGP
+769 IGGT
-778 LRIRSYVPLKA
+778 LRIRSYVPLKG
-789 KGLRKAEGTCK
+789 KGLRKAEGTCT
-800 NPLLQSAVVK
+800 NPLLQAAVIK
-810 EALVQPCEDEGIK
+810 QPMEQHCVDEGVK
-823 ANIPQVFE
+823 AHIPQVFE
-831 YDLET
+831 YDLDT
-836 EAGHIYRL
+836 EAGKSYQI

>member
-1 MNQIKIILISMALA
+1 MNRKQIILGSMVLAMA
-15 LPMQMMAKKAVQ
+15 LPMQMMAKKTVT
-27 DNSYLLWY
+27 DNSCRLWY
-35 QAPAKHWLEALPIG
+35 NAPAKHWLEALPIG

-55 MVYGGTLDE
+55 MVYGGIQDE
-64 DIQLNEETFWSGGPY
+64 NIQLTEETFWSGGPHN
-79 QNNSTKSLASLP
+79 NNSQKSLDNLP
-91 KVRELIFNGREQE
+91 KVRDLIFNGREEE
-104 AAALINQDF
+104 AADIINKDF
-113 IPGPHGMRFLP
+113 VVGPHGMRFLP
-124 MANLHIKMAGAMQA
+124 MANLHVKM
-138 QEKEMSSVVSQNQV
+138 QNLGKA
-152 ERFVRDLDLQKAI
+152 EHFVRELDLKRAI
-165 ATTRFVQNGVEYTR
+165 TTTSFVLDDVRYTR

-187 GVIVCHIKS
+187 GVIVCHIKA
-196 SKKGALAFAMNLD
+196 SKKGALNFDVTLD
-209 APFDYQAQADGNHIL
+209 SPFKHQVQKTPHGVVL
-224 LKVKGQ
+224 RVKGQ
-230 DQEGVQSALTAECVA
+230 DQEGIKAALTAECVA
-245 EIVSVDGKVS
+245 DVKTDG
-255 VQNGAQALGG
+255 
-265 KASVALQNATEAT
+265 TEAT
-278 IIVNAATNFVNYH
+278 IIVSAATNFVNYH

-299 RNAIYINKVKDI
+299 RNASYINKVSALSF
-311 PYAQLE
+311 AQLE

-326 QFNTVKLILP
+326 QFNTVKLSLP
-336 TDDNAQLPTNQ
+336 TDANAQLPTDQ
-347 RLDQFN
+347 RLDKFT

-390 DNKKAPWD
+390 NNKNAPWD
-398 GKYTININTEM
+398 SKYTININTEM
-409 NYWPAEVTHLS
+409 NYWPAEVTNLS
-420 NNAQPLYSLIK
+420 QNAEPLFSLVK

-436 GAKTAREMY
+436 GAKTAKEMY

-463 PVDGAQWGMFPNGG
+463 PVDGVQWGMFPNGG

-491 GDKDFLRQ
+491 GDKVFLRQ

-514 MQSLPGTPWKVTV
+514 MQPLPGTQWKVTV
-527 PSVSPEQGPKGK
+527 PSVSPEQGPMGK

-552 IAFDALSNAIKAS
+552 IAFDALNNAIHAS

-573 ERGQMKTLLS
+573 ERRQMKTLLS

-612 ISHLYGLYPSNLI
+612 ISHLYGLYPSNQI

-630 PELFRA
+630 PELFHA

-641 RQRGDMA
+641 KQRGDMA

-719 AEMLVQ
+719 AEMLIQ

-731 HLLPALPDAW
+731 HLLPALPDVWA
-741 SDGEVKGLCA
+741 DGEVKGLCA

-763 KRLSSA
+763 KQLVSAKIHSS
-769 VIRSTIGGP
+769 IGGT
-778 LRIRSYVPLKA
+778 LRVRSYVPLKG
-789 KGLRKAEGTCK
+789 KGLRKAEGTCA
-800 NPLLQSAVVK
+800 NPLLQAAVIK
-810 EALVQPCEDEGIK
+810 QPMEQHRVDEGVK
-823 ANIPQVFE
+823 AHIPQVFE
-831 YDLET
+831 YDLDT
-836 EAGHIYRL
+836 EAGKSYQI

>member
-1 MNQIKIILISMALA
+1 MNRKQIILGSMVLAMA
-15 LPMQMMAKKAVQ
+15 LPMQMMAKKTVT
-27 DNSYLLWY
+27 DNSCRLWY
-35 QAPAKHWLEALPIG
+35 NAPAKHWLEALPIG

-55 MVYGGTLDE
+55 MVYGGIQDE
-64 DIQLNEETFWSGGPY
+64 NIQLTEETFWSGGPHN
-79 QNNSTKSLASLP
+79 NNSQKSLDNLP
-91 KVRELIFNGREQE
+91 KVRDLIFNGREEE
-104 AAALINQDF
+104 AADIINKDF
-113 IPGPHGMRFLP
+113 VVGPHGMRFLP
-124 MANLHIKMAGAMQA
+124 MANLHVKM
-138 QEKEMSSVVSQNQV
+138 QNQGKA
-152 ERFVRDLDLQKAI
+152 EHFVRELDLKRAI
-165 ATTRFVQNGVEYTR
+165 TTTSFVLDDVRYTR

-187 GVIVCHIKS
+187 GVIVCHIKA
-196 SKKGALAFAMNLD
+196 SKKGALNFDVTLD
-209 APFDYQAQADGNHIL
+209 SPFKHQVQKTPHGVVL
-224 LKVKGQ
+224 RVKGQ
-230 DQEGVQSALTAECVA
+230 DQEGIKAALTAECVA
-245 EIVSVDGKVS
+245 DVKTDG
-255 VQNGAQALGG
+255 
-265 KASVALQNATEAT
+265 TEAT
-278 IIVNAATNFVNYH
+278 IIVSAATNFVNYH

-299 RNAIYINKVKDI
+299 RNASYINKVSALSF
-311 PYAQLE
+311 AQLE

-326 QFNTVKLILP
+326 QFNTVKLCLP
-336 TDDNAQLPTNQ
+336 TDANAQLPTDQ
-347 RLDQFN
+347 RLDKFT

-390 DNKKAPWD
+390 NNKNAPWD
-398 GKYTININTEM
+398 SKYTININTEM
-409 NYWPAEVTHLS
+409 NYWPAEVTNLS
-420 NNAQPLYSLIK
+420 QNAEPLFSLVK

-436 GAKTAREMY
+436 GAKTAKEMY

-477 AWLSTHLWQHYLYT
+477 AWLSTHLWQHYLYM
-491 GDKDFLRQ
+491 GDKVFLRQ

-514 MQSLPGTPWKVTV
+514 MQPLPGTQWKVTV
-527 PSVSPEQGPKGK
+527 PSVSPEQGPMGK

-552 IAFDALSNAIKAS
+552 IAFDALNNAIHAS

-573 ERGQMKTLLS
+573 ERRQMKTLLS

-612 ISHLYGLYPSNLI
+612 ISHLYGLYPSNQI

-630 PELFRA
+630 PELFHA

-641 RQRGDMA
+641 KQRGDMA

-719 AEMLVQ
+719 AEMLIQ

-731 HLLPALPDAW
+731 HLLPALPDVWA
-741 SDGEVKGLCA
+741 DGEVKGLCA

-763 KRLSSA
+763 KQLVSAKIHSS
-769 VIRSTIGGP
+769 IGGT
-778 LRIRSYVPLKA
+778 LRVRSYVPLKG
-789 KGLRKAEGTCK
+789 KGLRKAEGTCA
-800 NPLLQSAVVK
+800 NPLLQAAVIK
-810 EALVQPCEDEGIK
+810 QPMEQHRVDEGVK
-823 ANIPQVFE
+823 AHIPQVFE
-831 YDLET
+831 YDLDT
-836 EAGHIYRL
+836 EAGKSYQI

>member
-1 MNQIKIILISMALA
+1 MNRKQIILGSMVLAMA
-15 LPMQMMAKKAVQ
+15 LPMQMMAKKTVT
-27 DNSYLLWY
+27 DNACRLWY
-35 QAPAKHWLEALPIG
+35 NAPAKHWLEALPIG

-55 MVYGGTLDE
+55 MVYGGIQDE
-64 DIQLNEETFWSGGPY
+64 NIQLTEETFWSGGPHD
-79 QNNSTKSLASLP
+79 NNSQKSLASLP
-91 KVRELIFNGREQE
+91 KVRELIFNGRENE
-104 AAALINQDF
+104 ASDIINKDF
-113 IPGPHGMRFLP
+113 VVGPHGMRFLP
-124 MANLHIKMAGAMQA
+124 MANLHIRM
-138 QEKEMSSVVSQNQV
+138 QNQGKA
-152 ERFVRDLDLQKAI
+152 ELFARELDLKRAV
-165 ATTRFVQNGVEYTR
+165 TTTSFVLDDVRYTR

-187 GVIVCHIKS
+187 GVIVCHIKA
-196 SKKGALAFAMNLD
+196 SKKGALKFDVTLD
-209 APFDYQAQADGNHIL
+209 SPFKHQVQKTPHGIVL
-224 LKVKGQ
+224 RVKGQ
-230 DQEGVQSALTAECVA
+230 DQEGIKAALTAECVA
-245 EIVSVDGKVS
+245 EVKSEG
-255 VQNGAQALGG
+255 
-265 KASVALQNATEAT
+265 TEAT
-278 IIVNAATNFVNYH
+278 IIVSAATNFVNYH

-299 RNAIYINKVKDI
+299 RNASYINKVSAMGF
-311 PYAQLE
+311 AQLE

-326 QFNTVKLILP
+326 QFNTVKLSLP
-336 TDDNAQLPTNQ
+336 ADANAQLPTDQ
-347 RLDQFN
+347 RLDQFT

-390 DNKKAPWD
+390 DNKNAPWD
-398 GKYTININTEM
+398 SKYTININTEM
-409 NYWPAEVTHLS
+409 NYWPAEVTNLS
-420 NNAQPLYSLIK
+420 QNAEPLFSLVK

-436 GAKTAREMY
+436 GAKTASEMY

-463 PVDGAQWGMFPNGG
+463 PVDGAFWGMFPNGG

-491 GDKDFLRQ
+491 GDKAFLRQ

-514 MQSLPGTPWKVTV
+514 MQPLPGTQWKVTV
-527 PSVSPEQGPKGK
+527 PSVSPEQGPAGK
-539 KTAVTAG
+539 KTSVTAG

-552 IAFDALSNAIKAS
+552 IAFDALSNAIHAS
-565 EVLGVDEA
+565 EVLGLDEA

-612 ISHLYGLYPSNLI
+612 ISHLYGLYPSNQI

-630 PELFRA
+630 PELFHA

-641 RQRGDMA
+641 KQRGDMA

-719 AEMLVQ
+719 AEMLIQ

-741 SDGEVKGLCA
+741 KDGNVTGLCA

-763 KRLSSA
+763 KQLVSARIHSS
-769 VIRSTIGGP
+769 IGGT
-778 LRIRSYVPLKA
+778 LRIRSYVPLKG
-789 KGLRKAEGTCK
+789 KGLRKAEGPCA
-800 NPLLQSAVVK
+800 NPLLQAAVIK
-810 EALVQPCEDEGIK
+810 QPMEQHRVDEGVK
-823 ANIPQVFE
+823 AHIPQVFE
-831 YDLET
+831 YELDT
-836 EAGHIYRL
+836 EAGKSYQIKYNF

>member
-1 MNQIKIILISMALA
+1 MNRKQIILGSMVLAMA
-15 LPMQMMAKKAVQ
+15 LPMQMMAKKTVT
-27 DNSYLLWY
+27 DNSCRLWY
-35 QAPAKHWLEALPIG
+35 NAPAKHWLEALPIG

-55 MVYGGTLDE
+55 MVYGGIQDE
-64 DIQLNEETFWSGGPY
+64 NIQLTEETFWSGGPHN
-79 QNNSTKSLASLP
+79 NNSQKSLDNLP
-91 KVRELIFNGREQE
+91 KVRDLIFNGREEE
-104 AAALINQDF
+104 AADIINKDF
-113 IPGPHGMRFLP
+113 VVGPHGMRFLP
-124 MANLHIKMAGAMQA
+124 MANLHVKM
-138 QEKEMSSVVSQNQV
+138 QNQGKA
-152 ERFVRDLDLQKAI
+152 EHFVRELDLKRAI
-165 ATTRFVQNGVEYTR
+165 TTTSFVLDDVRYTR

-187 GVIVCHIKS
+187 GVIVCHIKA
-196 SKKGALAFAMNLD
+196 SKKGALNFDVTLD
-209 APFDYQAQADGNHIL
+209 SPFKHQVQKTPHGVVL
-224 LKVKGQ
+224 RVKGQ
-230 DQEGVQSALTAECVA
+230 DQEGIKAALTAECVA
-245 EIVSVDGKVS
+245 DVKTDG
-255 VQNGAQALGG
+255 
-265 KASVALQNATEAT
+265 TEAT
-278 IIVNAATNFVNYH
+278 IIVSAATNFVNYH

-299 RNAIYINKVKDI
+299 RNASYINKVSALSF
-311 PYAQLE
+311 AQLE

-326 QFNTVKLILP
+326 QFNTVKLCLP
-336 TDDNAQLPTNQ
+336 TDANAQLPTDQ
-347 RLDQFN
+347 RLDKFT

-390 DNKKAPWD
+390 NNKNAPWD
-398 GKYTININTEM
+398 SKYTININTEM
-409 NYWPAEVTHLS
+409 NYWPAEVTNLS
-420 NNAQPLYSLIK
+420 QNAEPLFSLVK

-436 GAKTAREMY
+436 GAKTAKEMY

-491 GDKDFLRQ
+491 GDKIFLRQ

-514 MQSLPGTPWKVTV
+514 MQPLPGTQWKVTV
-527 PSVSPEQGPKGK
+527 PSVSPEQGPMGK

-552 IAFDALSNAIKAS
+552 IAFDALSNAIHAS

-573 ERGQMKTLLS
+573 ERRQMKTLLS

-612 ISHLYGLYPSNLI
+612 ISHLYGLYPSNQI

-630 PELFRA
+630 PELFHA

-641 RQRGDMA
+641 KQRGDMA

-719 AEMLVQ
+719 AEMLIQ

-731 HLLPALPDAW
+731 HLLPALPDVWA
-741 SDGEVKGLCA
+741 DGEVKGLCA

-763 KRLSSA
+763 KQLVSAKIHSS
-769 VIRSTIGGP
+769 IGGT
-778 LRIRSYVPLKA
+778 LRVRSYVPLKG
-789 KGLRKAEGTCK
+789 KGLRKAEGTCA
-800 NPLLQSAVVK
+800 NPLLQAAVIK
-810 EALVQPCEDEGIK
+810 QPMEQHRVDEGVK
-823 ANIPQVFE
+823 AHIPQVFE
-831 YDLET
+831 YDLDT
-836 EAGHIYRL
+836 EAGKSYQI

>member
-1 MNQIKIILISMALA
+1 MNRKQIILGSMVLAMA
-15 LPMQMMAKKAVQ
+15 LPMQMMAKKTVT
-27 DNSYLLWY
+27 DNSCRLWY
-35 QAPAKHWLEALPIG
+35 NAPAKHWLEALPIG

-55 MVYGGTLDE
+55 MVYGGIQDE
-64 DIQLNEETFWSGGPY
+64 NIQLTEETFWSGGPHN
-79 QNNSTKSLASLP
+79 NNSQKSLDNLP
-91 KVRELIFNGREQE
+91 KVRDLIFNGREEE
-104 AAALINQDF
+104 AADIINKDF
-113 IPGPHGMRFLP
+113 VVGPHGMRFLP
-124 MANLHIKMAGAMQA
+124 MANLHVKM
-138 QEKEMSSVVSQNQV
+138 QNLGKA
-152 ERFVRDLDLQKAI
+152 EHFVRELDLKRAI
-165 ATTRFVQNGVEYTR
+165 TTTSFVLDDVRYTR

-187 GVIVCHIKS
+187 GVIVCHIKA
-196 SKKGALAFAMNLD
+196 SKKGALNFDVTLD
-209 APFDYQAQADGNHIL
+209 SPFKHQVQKTPHGVVL
-224 LKVKGQ
+224 RVKGQ
-230 DQEGVQSALTAECVA
+230 DQEGIKAALTAECVA
-245 EIVSVDGKVS
+245 DVKTDG
-255 VQNGAQALGG
+255 
-265 KASVALQNATEAT
+265 TEAT
-278 IIVNAATNFVNYH
+278 IIVSAATNFVNYH

-299 RNAIYINKVKDI
+299 RNASYINKVSALSF
-311 PYAQLE
+311 AQLE

-326 QFNTVKLILP
+326 QFNTVKLCLP
-336 TDDNAQLPTNQ
+336 TDANAQLPTDQ
-347 RLDQFN
+347 RLDKFT

-390 DNKKAPWD
+390 NNKNAPWD
-398 GKYTININTEM
+398 SKYTININTEM
-409 NYWPAEVTHLS
+409 NYWPAEVTNLS
-420 NNAQPLYSLIK
+420 QNAEPLFSLVK

-436 GAKTAREMY
+436 GAKTAKEMY

-491 GDKDFLRQ
+491 GDKVFLRQ

-514 MQSLPGTPWKVTV
+514 MQPLPGTQWKVTV
-527 PSVSPEQGPKGK
+527 PSVSPEQGPMGK

-552 IAFDALSNAIKAS
+552 IAFDALNNAIHAS

-573 ERGQMKTLLS
+573 ERRQMKTLLS

-612 ISHLYGLYPSNLI
+612 ISHLYGLYPSNQI

-630 PELFRA
+630 PELFHA

-641 RQRGDMA
+641 KQRGDMA

-676 LKLLPV
+676 LKLLPI

-719 AEMLVQ
+719 AEMLIQ

-731 HLLPALPDAW
+731 HLLPALPDVWA
-741 SDGEVKGLCA
+741 DGEVKGLCA

-763 KRLSSA
+763 KQLVSAKIHSS
-769 VIRSTIGGP
+769 IGGT
-778 LRIRSYVPLKA
+778 LRVRSYVPLKG
-789 KGLRKAEGTCK
+789 KGLRKAEGTCA
-800 NPLLQSAVVK
+800 NPLLQAAVIK
-810 EALVQPCEDEGIK
+810 QPMEQHRVDEGVK
-823 ANIPQVFE
+823 AHIPQVFE
-831 YDLET
+831 YDLDT
-836 EAGHIYRL
+836 EAGKSYQI

>member
-1 MNQIKIILISMALA
+1 MINPRTIMLGAMALSLA

-27 DNSYLLWY
+27 DNSCRLWY

-64 DIQLNEETFWSGGPY
+64 NIQLNEETFWSGGPY

-91 KVRELIFNGREQE
+91 KVRELIFNGREEE

-124 MANLHIKMAGAMQA
+124 MANLHIKMSVSSNPV
-138 QEKEMSSVVSQNQV
+138 EKY
-152 ERFVRDLDLQKAI
+152 VRDLDLQKAV

-209 APFDYQAQADGNHIL
+209 APFDYQAQAHGNHIL
-224 LKVKGQ
+224 LTVKGQ
-230 DQEGVQSALTAECVA
+230 DQEGIPSALTAECVA

-255 VQNGAQALGG
+255 VLNGSQALGG
-265 KASVALQNATEAT
+265 KASVALQDATEAT
-278 IIVNAATNFVNYH
+278 IIVSAATNFVNYH

-299 RNAIYINKVKDI
+299 RNAEYMNKVRDLS
-311 PYAQLE
+311 YAQLE

-326 QFNTVKLILP
+326 QFDTVKLSLP
-336 TDDNAQLPTNQ
+336 TDVNSQLPTDQ
-347 RLDQFN
+347 RLDLFN

-390 DNKKAPWD
+390 DNKNAPWD
-398 GKYTININTEM
+398 SKYTININTEM

-491 GDKDFLRQ
+491 GDKVFLRQ
-499 WYPVLKGAAEFYLDY
+499 WYPVLRGAAEFYLDY
-514 MQSLPGTPWKVTV
+514 MQPLPGTQWKVTV
-527 PSVSPEQGPKGK
+527 PSVSPEQGPMGK

-552 IAFDALSNAIKAS
+552 IAFDALSNAIHAS

-612 ISHLYGLYPSNLI
+612 ISHLYGLYPSNQI

-630 PELFRA
+630 PELFHA

-641 RQRGDMA
+641 KQRGDMA

-719 AEMLVQ
+719 AEMLIQ

-741 SDGEVKGLCA
+741 KDGEVKGLCA

-763 KRLSSA
+763 KQLVSA
-769 VIRSTIGGP
+769 KIRSTIGGTI
-778 LRIRSYVPLKA
+778 RIRSYVPLKG
-789 KGLRKAEGTCK
+789 KGLRKAEGTCA
-800 NPLLQSAVVK
+800 NPLLQAAVIK
-810 EALVQPCEDEGIK
+810 QPMEQHRVDEGVK
-823 ANIPQVFE
+823 AHIPQVFE
-831 YDLET
+831 YDLDT
-836 EAGHIYRL
+836 EAGKSYQI

>member
-1 MNQIKIILISMALA
+1 MNRKQIILGSMVLA
-15 LPMQMMAKKAVQ
+15 MTLPMQMMAKKTVT
-27 DNSYLLWY
+27 DNACRLWY
-35 QAPAKHWLEALPIG
+35 NAPAKHWLEALPIG

-55 MVYGGTLDE
+55 MVYGGIQDE
-64 DIQLNEETFWSGGPY
+64 NIQLTEETFWSGGPHD
-79 QNNSTKSLASLP
+79 NNSQKSLASLP
-91 KVRELIFNGREQE
+91 KVRELIFNGRENE
-104 AAALINQDF
+104 ASDIINKDF
-113 IPGPHGMRFLP
+113 VVGPHGMRFLP
-124 MANLHIKMAGAMQA
+124 MANLHIRM
-138 QEKEMSSVVSQNQV
+138 QNQGKAELF
-152 ERFVRDLDLQKAI
+152 ERELDLKRAV
-165 ATTRFVQNGVEYTR
+165 TTTSFVLDDVRYTR

-187 GVIVCHIKS
+187 GVIVCHIKA
-196 SKKGALAFAMNLD
+196 SKKGALKFDVTLD
-209 APFDYQAQADGNHIL
+209 SPFKHQVQKTPHGIVL
-224 LKVKGQ
+224 RVKGQ
-230 DQEGVQSALTAECVA
+230 DQEGIKAALTAECVA
-245 EIVSVDGKVS
+245 DVKTDG
-255 VQNGAQALGG
+255 
-265 KASVALQNATEAT
+265 TEAT
-278 IIVNAATNFVNYH
+278 IIVSAATNFVNYH

-299 RNAIYINKVKDI
+299 RNASYINKVSAMSF
-311 PYAQLE
+311 AQLE

-326 QFNTVKLILP
+326 QFNTVKLSLP
-336 TDDNAQLPTNQ
+336 ADANAQLPTDQ
-347 RLDQFN
+347 RLDQFT

-390 DNKKAPWD
+390 DNKNAPWD
-398 GKYTININTEM
+398 SKYTININTEM
-409 NYWPAEVTHLS
+409 NYWPAEVTNLS
-420 NNAQPLYSLIK
+420 QNAEPLFSLVK

-436 GAKTAREMY
+436 GAKTASEMY

-463 PVDGAQWGMFPNGG
+463 PVDGAFWGMFPNGG

-491 GDKDFLRQ
+491 GDKAFLRQ

-514 MQSLPGTPWKVTV
+514 MQPLPGTQWKVTV
-527 PSVSPEQGPKGK
+527 PSVSPEQGPAGK
-539 KTAVTAG
+539 KTSVTAG

-552 IAFDALSNAIKAS
+552 IAFDALSNAIHAS
-565 EVLGVDEA
+565 EVLGLDEA

-612 ISHLYGLYPSNLI
+612 ISHLYGLYPSNQI

-630 PELFRA
+630 PELFHA

-641 RQRGDMA
+641 KQRGDMA

-719 AEMLVQ
+719 AEMLIQ

-741 SDGEVKGLCA
+741 KDGNVTGLCA

-763 KRLSSA
+763 KQLVSARIHSS
-769 VIRSTIGGP
+769 IGGT
-778 LRIRSYVPLKA
+778 LRIRSYVPLKG
-789 KGLRKAEGTCK
+789 KGLRKAEGTCT

-810 EALVQPCEDEGIK
+810 KPMEQHRVDEGVK
-823 ANIPQVFE
+823 AHIPQVFE
-831 YDLET
+831 YDLDT
-836 EAGHIYRL
+836 EAGKSYQI

>member
-1 MNQIKIILISMALA
+1 MINPRTIMLGAMALSLA

-27 DNSYLLWY
+27 DNSCRLWY

-64 DIQLNEETFWSGGPY
+64 NIQLNEETFWSGGPY

-91 KVRELIFNGREQE
+91 KVRELIFNGREEE

-124 MANLHIKMAGAMQA
+124 MANLHIKMSVSSNPV
-138 QEKEMSSVVSQNQV
+138 EKY
-152 ERFVRDLDLQKAI
+152 VRDLDLQKAV

-224 LKVKGQ
+224 LTVKGQ
-230 DQEGVQSALTAECVA
+230 DQEGIPSALTAECVA

-265 KASVALQNATEAT
+265 KASVALQDATEAT
-278 IIVNAATNFVNYH
+278 IIVSAATNFVNYH

-299 RNAIYINKVKDI
+299 RNAEYMNKVRDLS
-311 PYAQLE
+311 YAQLE

-326 QFNTVKLILP
+326 QFDTVKLSLP
-336 TDDNAQLPTNQ
+336 TDVNSQLPTDQ
-347 RLDQFN
+347 RLDLFN

-390 DNKKAPWD
+390 DNKNAPWD

-491 GDKDFLRQ
+491 GDKVFLRQ
-499 WYPVLKGAAEFYLDY
+499 WYPVLRGAAEFYLDY
-514 MQSLPGTPWKVTV
+514 MQPLPGTQWKVTV
-527 PSVSPEQGPKGK
+527 PSVSPEQGPMGK

-552 IAFDALSNAIKAS
+552 IAFDALSNAIHAS

-612 ISHLYGLYPSNLI
+612 ISHLYGLYPSNQI

-641 RQRGDMA
+641 KQRGDMA

-719 AEMLVQ
+719 AEMLIQ

-741 SDGEVKGLCA
+741 KDGEVKGLCA

-763 KRLSSA
+763 KQLVSA
-769 VIRSTIGGP
+769 KIRSTIGGTI
-778 LRIRSYVPLKA
+778 RIRSYVPLKG
-789 KGLRKAEGTCK
+789 KGLRKAEGTCT
-800 NPLLQSAVVK
+800 NPLLQAAVIK
-810 EALVQPCEDEGIK
+810 QPMEQHRVDEGVK
-823 ANIPQVFE
+823 ANIPMVYE

-836 EAGHIYRL
+836 EPGKTYTIR
-844 K
+844 